1 MNSTK
6 TRLRHNCFLN
16 CFTTAAFSF
25 LLIMLLVHPAIA
37 QTQTDTPPAGDR
49 LTLKRGGKEH
59 HLVGD
64 IQIEAQDDSLYF
76 IQDNGRIWFVQPD
89 EIVERIDSDQ
99 DAPAATFKAME
110 KSLLEELPKGFKIL
124 KTDHYLIAYQT
135 EHAYAK
141 WVRQLYEGRLYK
153 AFDGFWEQKK
163 KLTLQD
169 PKFPLVVII
178 FKSKAEYQRY
188 VDRDLGPGQDIVAY
202 FHMQTN
208 RVVMYDLTAGDRRPG
223 ENISSTRRIEEIFQN
238 PAAVYMV
245 ATIIHEGTHQLMF
258 NRGVQTRFADTPLW
272 MNEGLAIYFEAPN
285 LRNRRGWTKPGLVF
299 GQRLYR
305 FRNTLQTRPKDSIQ
319 RLLTDDAR
327 LTNPA
332 TAADG
337 YAEAWAFNHFL
348 LNRRSKDYIDY
359 LKEHSE
365 KPPLVEADAQQ
376 RLEEF
381 KKHFGD
387 NFEKLERDFL
397 QYVRTLR

>member
-6 TRLRHNCFLN
+6 TRLRLN
-16 CFTTAAFSF
+16 CFFNAAFSF
-25 LLIMLLVHPAIA
+25 SLIMLLVHPAIG
-37 QTQTDTPPAGDR
+37 QTKTGSPSAGDR
-49 LTLKRGGKEH
+49 LTLKRNGKQYN
-59 HLVGD
+59 LVGD
-64 IQIEAQDDSLYF
+64 IEIEAQDDSLYF

-89 EIVERIDSDQ
+89 EIVERIDSDK
-99 DAPAATFKAME
+99 DAPPATIEAME
-110 KSLLEELPKGFKIL
+110 KSLLEELPAGFKIL
-124 KTDHYLIAYQT
+124 KSDHYLIAYQT
-135 EHAYAK
+135 EKAYAK
-141 WVRQLYEGRLYK
+141 WVNQLYEGRLYK
-153 AFDGFWEQKK
+153 AFDGFWERKK
-163 KLTLQD
+163 KLSLQD
-169 PKFPLVVII
+169 PKFPLVVLI

-202 FHMQTN
+202 FQMQTN
-208 RVVMYDLTAGDRRPG
+208 RVVMYDLTAGERRPG

-238 PAAVYMV
+238 PAAVYMA

-272 MNEGLAIYFEAPN
+272 MNEGLAIFFEAPN
-285 LRNRRGWTKPGLVF
+285 LNNKRGWTKPGLVF

-327 LTNPA
+327 LTNPE

-348 LNRRSKDYIDY
+348 LNKRSKEYIAY

-365 KPPLVEADAQQ
+365 KPPLSELDAEQ

-387 NFEKLERDFL
+387 NFEKLEKDFL
-397 QYVRTLR
+397 QYIRRLR

>member
-6 TRLRHNCFLN
+6 TRRRLN
-16 CFTTAAFSF
+16 YFSNAAFSL
-25 LLIMLLVHPAIA
+25 LLIMLLVPPVAG
-37 QTQTDTPPAGDR
+37 QTKTDAPPAGDR
-49 LTLKRGGKEH
+49 LTLKRNGKEYN
-59 HLVGD
+59 LVGN
-64 IQIEAQDDSLYF
+64 IKIEAQDDSLYF
-76 IQDNGRIWFVQPD
+76 IQDNGRVWFVQPD

-99 DAPAATFKAME
+99 DAPPATYEAME
-110 KSLLEELPKGFKIL
+110 KSLLEELPEGFKIL
-124 KTDHYLIAYQT
+124 KSDHYLIAYQT
-135 EHAYAK
+135 EKAYAK
-141 WVRQLYEGRLYK
+141 WVSQLYEGRLYK
-153 AFDGFWEQKK
+153 AFEGFWERKK

-169 PKFPLVVII
+169 PKFPLVVLI

-202 FHMQTN
+202 FQMQTN

-223 ENISSTRRIEEIFQN
+223 ENISSTRRIDEIFQN

-272 MNEGLAIYFEAPN
+272 MNEGLAMFFEAPN
-285 LRNRRGWTKPGLVF
+285 LKNKRGWSKPGLVF

-305 FRNTLQTRPKDSIQ
+305 FRNTLKTRPKDSIQ

-327 LTNPA
+327 LTDPQ

-348 LNRRSKDYIDY
+348 LNRRSKEYIAY

-365 KPPLVEADAQQ
+365 KTPLSELDAKQ
-376 RLEEF
+376 RLDEF

-387 NFEKLERDFL
+387 NFEKLETDFL
-397 QYVRTLR
+397 KHIRRLQ